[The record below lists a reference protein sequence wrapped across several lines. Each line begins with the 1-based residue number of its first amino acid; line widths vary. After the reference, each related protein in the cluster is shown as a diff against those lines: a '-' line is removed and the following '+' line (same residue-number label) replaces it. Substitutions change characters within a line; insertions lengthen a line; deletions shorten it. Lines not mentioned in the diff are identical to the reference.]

1 MTQDIDNDDRV
12 TASASSNAEE
22 EGEEKGKVFT
32 EVSIQVLYCTV
43 LYCTVL
49 YCTVHTVLYCADHT
63 GGGARHQ
70 DGQVQSREGELQCQ
84 RLILQVEVK
93 IKSE

>member
-1 MTQDIDNDDRV
+1 MTQDIDDDDRV

-22 EGEEKGKVFT
+22 EGEEMGKVFT

-43 LYCTVL
+43 LYCTV
-49 YCTVHTVLYCADHT
+49 HTVLYCADQT

-70 DGQVQSREGELQCQ
+70 DGQVQPREGELQCQ

-93 IKSE
+93 IKGE

>member
-1 MTQDIDNDDRV
+1 MTQDIDDDDRV
-12 TASASSNAEE
+12 TASGSSNAEE
-22 EGEEKGKVFT
+22 DGEEKGKVFT

-49 YCTVHTVLYCADHT
+49 YCAVLYCAVHT

-70 DGQVQSREGELQCQ
+70 DGQVQSREGELQFQ